1 MGPAPGQGFAVSVE
15 ELDRLASALPTVAD
29 ALRKPIATLTEHT
42 PTPRPLQ
49 IAAVSRL
56 EKWYGT
62 FTQELAIR
70 QRTACDRIVLT
81 AEALHDIAQVYRR
94 VDGQG

>member
-1 MGPAPGQGFAVSVE
+1 MTKPNEGFAVNVA
-15 ELDRLASALPTVAD
+15 ELDRLAAALPAVAD
-29 ALRKPIATLTEHT
+29 ALRPPIAVLGEHT
-42 PTPRPLQ
+42 PTPRPRQ

-62 FTQELAIR
+62 FTQEIAAR
-70 QRTACDRIVLT
+70 QRVACDRIVDT
-81 AEALHDIAQVYRR
+81 AGALHDIAQVYRR

>member
-1 MGPAPGQGFAVSVE
+1 MTTPGTGFAVDVA
-15 ELDRLASALPTVAD
+15 ELDRLAAALPAVAD
-29 ALRKPIATLTEHT
+29 ALRPPIAVLEEHS
-42 PTPRPLQ
+42 PTARPRQ
-49 IAAVSRL
+49 VAAVSRM

-62 FTQELAIR
+62 LTEEIAIR
-70 QRTACDRIVLT
+70 QRTACDRIVAT